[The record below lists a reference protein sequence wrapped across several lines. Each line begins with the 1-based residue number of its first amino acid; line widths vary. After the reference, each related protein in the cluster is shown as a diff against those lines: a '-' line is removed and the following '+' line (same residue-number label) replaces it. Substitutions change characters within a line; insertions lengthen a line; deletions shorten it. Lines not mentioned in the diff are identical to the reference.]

1 MLHLSATHS
10 SNRAA
15 SLPPCRTEPKRLAVA
30 KQMDQEDTEEQEPLA
45 DQRGKEDGK
54 KRKPAGKRKVN
65 MDFVR
70 FTSKA
75 YSKKV

>member
-1 MLHLSATHS
+1 MLHCSATHS

-30 KQMDQEDTEEQEPLA
+30 RQMDQEDTEEQQPQT

-54 KRKPAGKRKVN
+54 KRKPTGKGKVN
-65 MDFVR
+65 IDSIR